1 MDATTFPSMTAICFA
16 LIGSSEGVVGT
27 GTLGPLTCGASGPPA
42 WAVVL
47 VNLNECDD
55 ELAAV
60 TWLNFLAK
68 AVAARDIN
76 GKWLR
81 ELEASF
87 GTWLACE
94 VGAAFEVAAALAER
108 RTVRGFGI
116 GAS

>member
-1 MDATTFPSMTAICFA
+1 MAAATFPSMTAICFA
-16 LIGSSEGVVGT
+16 LIGSSEGAVGT
-27 GTLGPLTCGASGPPA
+27 GALGPLTCGASGPPA

-60 TWLNFLAK
+60 AWLNFLAK
-68 AVAARDIN
+68 AVAARDAN

-81 ELEASF
+81 ELEASAVASVAF
-87 GTWLACE
+87 D
-94 VGAAFEVAAALAER
+94 VGAAFGVVTSVTER